1 MVRSPSFRVA
11 VLSDVQPLNAEDPR
25 LVTVF
30 GSATDLSAL
39 HLLKA

>member
-1 MVRSPSFRVA
+1 MVRSPSFSVA

-25 LVTVF
+25 FVTVF
-30 GSATDLSAL
+30 GNVTDSSAL